1 MPPVIHP
8 STRNRTAPV
17 FDPQDSVTRRD
28 PFPLFAQLRE
38 HDPVHWSPALKAW
51 VFTRYSDVR
60 RVALN
65 ADMSPDRLTPF
76 FDTLPNERRQTMAD
90 LIRYL
95 NLWLVFRDPP
105 AHARLRALVS
115 KAFVPS
121 AIEAWRPRIQA
132 IVDDL
137 LDRVVERGSM
147 DLIGEF
153 AFPLPASVIMDMLG
167 VPRTD
172 MEGIKIWSNDIALFI
187 GTARGVPDKYERAQA
202 GARAMALYFRGLI
215 AERRA
220 NSRDDLMSAL
230 IAARDADDRLSE
242 DELIATCILL
252 LFAGHETTTNLI
264 GNGLYAFMLN
274 PTQWQILRENPA
286 LIESAVEEVL
296 RYDGP
301 SGALARV
308 VRVGHAMHGRDLK
321 QGDRVFAM
329 LNAANR
335 DPRQFDDPDRFDI
348 TRERNRHMT
357 FGQGI
362 HFCLGASLAR
372 MEGQIAIA
380 TIARRLPSIRP
391 TVEHLE
397 WLDALIL
404 RGLRALP
411 VAFQPTAAS
420 R

>member
-1 MPPVIHP
+1 M
-8 STRNRTAPV
+8 
-17 FDPQDSVTRRD
+17 FDPQDPSTRRD
-28 PFPLFAQLRE
+28 PFPLFARLRE

-51 VFTRYSDVR
+51 VFTRYDDVR

-65 ADMSPDRLTPF
+65 AEMSPDRLTPF
-76 FDTLPNERRQTMAD
+76 FDSLPDERRRTMAD

-95 NLWLVFRDPP
+95 SLWLVFRDPP
-105 AHARLRALVS
+105 AHARLRTLVN
-115 KAFVPS
+115 KAFVPN
-121 AIEAWRPRIQA
+121 ALEAWRPRIQA

-137 LDRVVERGSM
+137 LDRVAERGSM
-147 DLIGEF
+147 DLIGDF

-167 VPRTD
+167 VPRAD
-172 MEGIKIWSNDIALFI
+172 MDTIRIWSNDIALFI

-202 GARAMALYFRGLI
+202 GAHAMAEYFRRLI
-215 AERRA
+215 AEHRA
-220 NSRDDLMSAL
+220 SPRDDLMGAL
-230 IAARDADDRLSE
+230 ITARDAGDRLSE

-252 LFAGHETTTNLI
+252 LFAGHETTANLI
-264 GNGLYAFMLN
+264 GNGLYAFMRN
-274 PTQWQILRENPA
+274 PTQWRMLRENPA
-286 LIESAVEEVL
+286 LIESAVEEIL

-308 VRVGHAMHGRDLK
+308 VRVGHVMHGRELK

-335 DPRQFDDPDRFDI
+335 DPRQFHDPDRFDI

-372 MEGQIAIA
+372 MEGQIAI
-380 TIARRLPSIRP
+380 TTVARLLPSIRP
-391 TVEHLE
+391 TIERPE
-397 WLDALIL
+397 WLDTLIL

-411 VAFQPTAAS
+411 VAFEPA
-420 R
+420 RGVRRHGIRP

>member
-1 MPPVIHP
+1 VNHAAPP
-8 STRNRTAPV
+8 SDTAPV
-17 FDPQDSVTRRD
+17 FDPQDAATRRD

-38 HDPVHWSPALKAW
+38 HDPAHWSPTLKAW
-51 VFTRYSDVR
+51 VFTRYDDVR

-76 FDTLPNERRQTMAD
+76 FDSLPDERRRMMAD

-95 NLWLVFRDPP
+95 SLWLVFRDPP
-105 AHARLRALVS
+105 EHTRLRTLLN
-115 KAFVPS
+115 KAFVPT
-121 AIEAWRPRIQA
+121 ALEAWRPRIQA
-132 IVDDL
+132 IVNHL
-137 LDRVVERGSM
+137 IDRIAARGSM

-172 MEGIKIWSNDIALFI
+172 MDEIRIWSNDIALFI
-187 GTARGVPDKYERAQA
+187 GTARGVPDKYQRAQA
-202 GARAMALYFRGLI
+202 GAQAMAGYFRRLI

-220 NSRDDLMSAL
+220 NARDDLMTAL
-230 IAARDADDRLSE
+230 IAAREEEDRLSE

-264 GNGLYAFMLN
+264 GNGLYAFMRH
-274 PTQWQILRENPA
+274 PEEWRRLRENPN
-286 LIESAVEEVL
+286 LIQSAVEEIL

-308 VRVGHAMHGRDLK
+308 VRVAHAMHGRELK

-335 DPRQFDDPDRFDI
+335 DPRQFPDADRFDI
-348 TRERNRHMT
+348 ARERNRHMT

-362 HFCLGASLAR
+362 HFCLGSSLAR

-380 TIARRLPSIRP
+380 TVAQRLPSIRP
-391 TVEHLE
+391 AIDEPE
-397 WLDALIL
+397 FLDALIM

-411 VAFQPTAAS
+411 VAFEPGQVP

>member
-1 MPPVIHP
+1 VNQEIA
-8 STRNRTAPV
+8 SADSAPV
-17 FDPQDSVTRRD
+17 FDPQDPATRRD

-38 HDPVHWSPALKAW
+38 RDPAHWSPALKAW
-51 VFTRYSDVR
+51 VFTRYDDVR

-76 FDTLPNERRQTMAD
+76 FDSLPDERRRTMAD
-90 LIRYL
+90 LMRYL
-95 NLWLVFRDPP
+95 SLWLVFRDPP
-105 AHARLRALVS
+105 EHTRLRTLLN
-115 KAFVPS
+115 KAFVPT
-121 AIEAWRPRIQA
+121 ALEAWRPRIQA
-132 IVDDL
+132 IVDEL
-137 LDRVVERGSM
+137 LDRVAARGSM

-167 VPRTD
+167 VPRAD
-172 MEGIKIWSNDIALFI
+172 MDEIRVWSNDIALFI
-187 GTARGVPDKYERAQA
+187 GTARGVPDKYRRAET
-202 GARAMALYFRGLI
+202 GAHAMAEYFRRLI

-220 NSRDDLMSAL
+220 VPRDDLMTAL
-230 IAARDADDRLSE
+230 IAAREEEDRLSE

-264 GNGLYAFMLN
+264 GNGLYAFMRHPHEWLR
-274 PTQWQILRENPA
+274 LRENPA
-286 LIESAVEEVL
+286 LIQGAVEEIL

-308 VRVGHAMHGRDLK
+308 VRVAHTMHGRDLQ

-335 DPRQFDDPDRFDI
+335 DPRQFQEPDRFDI

-362 HFCLGASLAR
+362 HFCLGSSLAR

-380 TIARRLPSIRP
+380 TVAARLPSIRP
-391 TVEHLE
+391 AIDAPEF
-397 WLDALIL
+397 LDALIM

-411 VAFQPTAAS
+411 VAFEPARARS
-420 R
+420 